1 MLGDNSE
8 RVTGDRAEAPELA
21 GAGAER
27 RNARLRSK
35 LDLGDPRDD
44 RFQGPGYRL
53 P

>member
-8 RVTGDRAEAPELA
+8 RVTGDRAEAPEL
-21 GAGAER
+21 AGAER